1 MKEIYLGIDLCR
13 KNLQM
18 SYFREDRNEPESIY
32 QLNNTET
39 YQLPNV
45 MFYCTDENK
54 WYVGNNVSG
63 VRFNKNGKIIEDVM
77 GNIGLN
83 NNLVINGNTYT
94 YDELLMILLK
104 EQIEEFMKRFEDAV
118 LKKVSITVEKYEPHV
133 FDVLRK
139 LSKELSLGQ
148 DDFYIMSHE
157 NAFFQYVM
165 RQEEELK
172 NNSISMFTYSNEG
185 MNYYRI
191 DKKNQGK
198 TAIYNLNVEK
208 IPEISYSMLFEDVEK
223 LDLDFAEIAKLKM
236 RDKYISTVYL
246 TGSGFHDKWIEKS
259 KNVLCSGRRVFMGQN
274 LYTKG
279 ACYHARL
286 GAYEHDKDVV
296 FRSNE
301 FITYDIGVLL
311 GDPEG
316 RNSFYPIVSGGREWY
331 NMKGSVELFLDDTN
345 RLQIMY
351 RDRITKDTEKDIIEI
366 HGLPKR
372 PPKTTKLSLEVELY
386 DEKNGAII
394 IRDVGFGS
402 IYPTT
407 NKIYRREISWQE

>member
-133 FDVLRK
+133 FDV
-139 LSKELSLGQ
+139 S
-148 DDFYIMSHE
+148 
-157 NAFFQYVM
+157 
-165 RQEEELK
+165 
-172 NNSISMFTYSNEG
+172 
-185 MNYYRI
+185 
-191 DKKNQGK
+191 
-198 TAIYNLNVEK
+198 
-208 IPEISYSMLFEDVEK
+208 
-223 LDLDFAEIAKLKM
+223 
-236 RDKYISTVYL
+236 
-246 TGSGFHDKWIEKS
+246 
-259 KNVLCSGRRVFMGQN
+259 
-274 LYTKG
+274 
-279 ACYHARL
+279 
-286 GAYEHDKDVV
+286 
-296 FRSNE
+296 
-301 FITYDIGVLL
+301 
-311 GDPEG
+311 
-316 RNSFYPIVSGGREWY
+316 
-331 NMKGSVELFLDDTN
+331 
-345 RLQIMY
+345 
-351 RDRITKDTEKDIIEI
+351 
-366 HGLPKR
+366 
-372 PPKTTKLSLEVELY
+372 
-386 DEKNGAII
+386 
-394 IRDVGFGS
+394 
-402 IYPTT
+402 
-407 NKIYRREISWQE
+407 